1 MILYMFFS
9 VQNIWDWEARFN
21 FLCGFC
27 PARQLCDN
35 LYFYLPYV
43 DSSAINDRYDIV
55 YKCFFFSTF
64 GIGKQRKH
72 TKPKQNLYRKSSNI
86 KTE

>member
-55 YKCFFFSTF
+55 YKCFFFQYIWDWEATEAYETE
-64 GIGKQRKH
+64 
-72 TKPKQNLYRKSSNI
+72 TKSISKKFEY
-86 KTE
+86 